1 MLMQLYFLL
10 LSHIQSD
17 YTQPTIICTYT
28 NTNTLQIYS
37 AKLKL
42 HPIIILTV
50 LYVTEHVVG
59 VQGLVVAVPCAVFI
73 INNVL
78 KIGQQ
83 KAVAE
88 TDSFSNDGFSNDGYG
103 SEPLLPS
110 A

>member
-1 MLMQLYFLL
+1 
-10 LSHIQSD
+10 
-17 YTQPTIICTYT
+17 
-28 NTNTLQIYS
+28 
-37 AKLKL
+37 
-42 HPIIILTV
+42 V

-88 TDSFSNDGFSNDGYG
+88 TDSYSTDSFSTDGYSKDSYS
-103 SEPLLPS
+103 SEPF
-110 A
+110 AD

>member
-1 MLMQLYFLL
+1 
-10 LSHIQSD
+10 
-17 YTQPTIICTYT
+17 
-28 NTNTLQIYS
+28 
-37 AKLKL
+37 
-42 HPIIILTV
+42 V

-78 KIGQQ
+78 KIGQP
-83 KAVAE
+83 KAVTE
-88 TDSFSNDGFSNDGYG
+88 TDSFNNDSFSNDGYSNDGFS

>member
-1 MLMQLYFLL
+1 
-10 LSHIQSD
+10 
-17 YTQPTIICTYT
+17 
-28 NTNTLQIYS
+28 
-37 AKLKL
+37 
-42 HPIIILTV
+42 
-50 LYVTEHVVG
+50 

-78 KIGQQ
+78 KIGQP